1 MDEKA
6 AKSVL
11 ALGFVTILK
20 SEELGLSGGY
30 LLLNPAGR
38 PLEFHCTAPIRASRA
53 QQILYGA
60 TLEPFLYGEQ
70 IAATLVAKAGIR
82 PALVCTD
89 QPPVLAAGQ
98 HIDLPVL
105 LLPPERETTRTG
117 VDAQWEG
124 HDLLEIRLDGG
135 DPRLTALCRTQD
147 DRLAIIRA
155 LEQVGSRFDLCE
167 PMERIREAIR
177 EAHRAPRRAA

>member
-1 MDEKA
+1 MGEKA

-20 SEELGLSGGY
+20 SEEKGLSGGY
-30 LLLNPAGR
+30 LLLNAAGR

-82 PALVCTD
+82 PALLCTD
-89 QPPVLAAGQ
+89 QAPVLAAGQ

-105 LLPPERETTRTG
+105 LLPSERESHQSR
-117 VDAQWEG
+117 VDAQWQ
-124 HDLLEIRLDGG
+124 DLELCEILIESGSH
-135 DPRLTALCRTQD
+135 RLTALCPSED
-147 DRLAIIRA
+147 DRLAITLA
-155 LEQVGSRFDLCE
+155 LEQAGSGFDLRE
-167 PMERIREAIR
+167 PLERIREAIR
-177 EAHRAPRRAA
+177 EAHRSPRRAA